1 MLASNHRTSD
11 QLLTCGRFIFEIDL
25 IFQFITQQVF
35 PQGMSDCSCNQTYK
49 PRIYLVEELL
59 VMIPTHLWAQ
69 KEDIENEDNNL
80 PSFKASRL
88 FL

>member
-1 MLASNHRTSD
+1 MLARNHRTSD
-11 QLLTCGRFIFEIDL
+11 QLLTCGSFIFEIDL

-35 PQGMSDCSCNQTYK
+35 PQGMSDCSCNKTYK
-49 PRIYLVEELL
+49 TRIYLVEELL
-59 VMIPTHLWAQ
+59 VMIPMHLWAQ

-80 PSFKASRL
+80 PSSTASQL